1 MKFSLTAAWCACLA
15 LLVLPAAGCSVS
27 GNGLGSRLDAS
38 DGPVRSSDAKLDMT
52 LDAYTAQLEANP
64 DRSPVPAEA
73 GLADLAPK
81 DVTDTSPDRAP
92 PLDSPSPGRDLGSED
107 ASPTGDA
114 PVAFEV
120 EIAPDAI
127 PSLDGNDEPLPAEPD
142 APATIA
148 VDGPALDSVPLDAAP
163 VDTVPPDLARADL
176 APDLP
181 IRVDLARPD
190 LPPPDLAPLPTSDWV
205 VDNTTSIAGYTP
217 TVMGTPTVTPMDAGT
232 ALCFDGTSD
241 GLLFATNPIQGM
253 QQFTIE
259 TLVYPE
265 IAGAAQPRILHLG
278 GPGANDARLVI
289 QMRPDGA
296 TSWHLLVGFFWGTLS
311 TTIED
316 TTAIHPSN
324 QWYWLAV
331 TYDGQTARL
340 YVNGVLEKSTAL
352 TFGPMAAGS
361 MSLAARQTAAN
372 FFPGCIRDV
381 EFFNTALPAAELHAP

>member
-1 MKFSLTAAWCACLA
+1 MKFSLTAACSACLV
-15 LLVLPAAGCSVS
+15 LLLLPAAGCSVS

-38 DGPVRSSDAKLDMT
+38 DGPVRPSDARLET
-52 LDAYTAQLEANP
+52 TPDAYLAPSEANP
-64 DRSPVPAEA
+64 DRSPVLAEA
-73 GLADLAPK
+73 GLADLALK
-81 DVTDTSPDRAP
+81 DVADTSPDRAP
-92 PLDSPSPGRDLGSED
+92 TPDIPSPGPDLVSQD
-107 ASPTGDA
+107 SRPAGDA
-114 PVAFEV
+114 PVSFEV
-120 EIAPDAI
+120 QVAPDAI
-127 PSLDGNDEPLPAEPD
+127 PSLDGTDAPQPAEPD
-142 APATIA
+142 GPSTVP
-148 VDGPALDSVPLDAAP
+148 VDGPVLDSVRLDAAP
-163 VDTVPPDLARADL
+163 LDTAPPDHAPADV

-232 ALCFDGTSD
+232 AVCFDGTTD

-253 QQFTIE
+253 QQFTIQ

-265 IAGAAQPRILHLG
+265 IAGTAQPRILHLG
-278 GPGANDARLVI
+278 GSGANDARLVI

-296 TSWHLLVGFFWGTLS
+296 TSWHLLVGFFWGTVS

-331 TYDGQTARL
+331 TYDGQTARQ
-340 YVNGVLEKSTAL
+340 YVNGVLEDSMAL

-361 MSLAARQTAAN
+361 MSLATRQNGAN
-372 FFPGCIRDV
+372 YFPGCMRDV
-381 EFFNTALPAAELHAP
+381 EFFNTALAAAQLHRP

>member
-1 MKFSLTAAWCACLA
+1 
-15 LLVLPAAGCSVS
+15 
-27 GNGLGSRLDAS
+27 
-38 DGPVRSSDAKLDMT
+38 MT

-64 DRSPVPAEA
+64 DRSPVPAAA

-331 TYDGQTARL
+331 TYDGQTARV
-340 YVNGVLEKSTAL
+340 YVNGVLENSSTF
-352 TFGPMAAGS
+352 TFNPMAAGS
-361 MSLAARQTAAN
+361 TSLGTRLNGQYY
-372 FFPGCIRDV
+372 FPGCMRDV
-381 EFFNTALPAAELHAP
+381 EFFNSALPASQLDKP

>member
-15 LLVLPAAGCSVS
+15 LLLLPAAGCSVS

-38 DGPVRSSDAKLDMT
+38 DGRTKPADARPET
-52 LDAYTAQLEANP
+52 TPDAAPASLEANP
-64 DRSPVPAEA
+64 DRSPLPPEA
-73 GLADLAPK
+73 GLADLAAK
-81 DVTDTSPDRAP
+81 DVVDASPDRAP
-92 PLDSPSPGRDLGSED
+92 PLDSPSPGPDLVSQD
-107 ASPTGDA
+107 STPPADA

-120 EIAPDAI
+120 QVAPDAI
-127 PSLDGNDEPLPAEPD
+127 PSLDGVDAPQPAERDGPTTV
-142 APATIA
+142 P
-148 VDGPALDSVPLDAAP
+148 VDGPARDTAPPDAAP
-163 VDTVPPDLARADL
+163 LDTAPPDLAPADV

-205 VDNTTSIAGYTP
+205 VDNTTSIAGHTP

-232 ALCFDGTSD
+232 AVCFDGTTD

-253 QQFTIE
+253 QQFTIQ

-265 IAGAAQPRILHLG
+265 IAGTPQPRILHLG

-296 TSWHLLVGFFWGTLS
+296 TSWHLLVGFFWGTVS

-316 TTAIHPSN
+316 TASIHPSN

-331 TYDGQTARL
+331 TYDGQTARV
-340 YVNGVLEKSTAL
+340 YVNGVLEDSMAL

-372 FFPGCIRDV
+372 FFPGCMRDV
-381 EFFNTALPAAELHAP
+381 EFFNTALAAAQLHKP

>member
-1 MKFSLTAAWCACLA
+1 
-15 LLVLPAAGCSVS
+15 
-27 GNGLGSRLDAS
+27 
-38 DGPVRSSDAKLDMT
+38 
-52 LDAYTAQLEANP
+52 
-64 DRSPVPAEA
+64 
-73 GLADLAPK
+73 
-81 DVTDTSPDRAP
+81 
-92 PLDSPSPGRDLGSED
+92 
-107 ASPTGDA
+107 
-114 PVAFEV
+114 
-120 EIAPDAI
+120 
-127 PSLDGNDEPLPAEPD
+127 
-142 APATIA
+142 
-148 VDGPALDSVPLDAAP
+148 
-163 VDTVPPDLARADL
+163 
-176 APDLP
+176 
-181 IRVDLARPD
+181 
-190 LPPPDLAPLPTSDWV
+190 LPTSDWV